1 MKRKNKG
8 VFYLKKEKEITDEI
22 AISIQSLWH
31 IESMD
36 EKKKIIRKYDNL
48 CRLFLLVKNR
58 PDLFKP
64 DELEKLKQ
72 QRESLTEAEEDLI
85 SEIFAA
91 LHLGVVCEPL
101 EYTVEEVKDFYSK
114 GLYFTE
120 EEIQDM
126 ISWQLY
132 GAEKHNPELV
142 ILLGE
147 YLDKHLYFDTVEE
160 AEKVWDEYFDS
171 HRNEDNKN

>member
-1 MKRKNKG
+1 MRN
-8 VFYLKKEKEITDEI
+8 EREISDKV
-22 AISIQSLWH
+22 AISIRHLWH

-48 CRLFLLVKNR
+48 YRLFLLVDNH
-58 PDLFKP
+58 PDLFTSE
-64 DELEKLKQ
+64 ELNKYQTIRANLSEFE
-72 QRESLTEAEEDLI
+72 RDLMGD
-85 SEIFAA
+85 IFTV
-91 LHLGVVCEPL
+91 LHMGLVTEPL
-101 EYTVEEVKDFYSK
+101 EYTVEEVKAFYSK

-171 HRNEDNKN
+171 HPNEDNKN